1 MDTGK
6 RKRPTASNRSD
17 KGRVGWP
24 RLTKPVDQLLLG
36 LDSVDAGQDDPL
48 GDLSAAVRIGSTL
61 FLGSDEGVCIERLQ
75 RRERGWA
82 GCGRVQLADCLPV
95 DAAQEADVEGLAED
109 DGWLWVLGSH
119 AKTRPKLKKREDERL
134 KLKSFA
140 DLKDTRA
147 RCLLARL
154 PLAPDPQAS
163 HLLQPVARDGERS
176 AQMLK
181 QTRHGNALARALA
194 RDPLIG
200 PFTAI
205 PAKEG
210 GVDLE
215 GIAVAFPRVALGMR
229 GPVIQAYAVLIE
241 FNMEERGPGEL
252 AIDGPIYKRM
262 IDLEGLGIRDLKR
275 VGNDLLIL
283 AGPTTALDGP
293 CAVYRWRN
301 WMAEPPTHRHTVCLH
316 RPERIIELGFG
327 RGDDHPEA
335 LAIMDGDAGRQLLVI
350 CDSPGAGRV
359 DAENRTVSCDLFRL
373 D

>member
-1 MDTGK
+1 M
-6 RKRPTASNRSD
+6 SL
-17 KGRVGWP
+17 
-24 RLTKPVDQLLLG
+24 RLDHVDGTKD
-36 LDSVDAGQDDPL
+36 DSIA
-48 GDLSAAVRIGSTL
+48 DLSGAVRIGSTL
-61 FLGSDEGVCIERLQ
+61 FIGSDEGVAIERLTPDG
-75 RRERGWA
+75 EGWA
-82 GCGRVQLADCLPV
+82 CFGRSQLADCLGIE
-95 DAAQEADVEGLAED
+95 ASEEADIEGLAED

-134 KLKSFA
+134 DLETYA

-154 PLAPDPQAS
+154 PLAPDAEAEQ
-163 HLLQPVARDGERS
+163 LLEPVSLAGERR

-181 QTRHGNALARALA
+181 RTKHGNALARALA

-200 PFTAI
+200 PFTRI

-215 GIAVAFPRVALGMR
+215 GIAVAYPRVALGMR
-229 GPVIQAYAVLIE
+229 GPVIQTYAVLLE
-241 FNMEERGPGEL
+241 FEL
-252 AIDGPIYKRM
+252 REKGATELKIDGPIYKRM

-275 VGNDLLIL
+275 LGNDLLIL

-293 CAVYRWRN
+293 CAVYRWRD
-301 WMAEPPTHRHTVCLH
+301 WVGEPPAHKHMVCLH

-335 LAIMDGDAGRQLLVI
+335 LAIIESDGAQQLLVI
-350 CDSPGAGRV
+350 CDSPASWRL
-359 DAENRTVSCDLFRL
+359 DMNKRTVSCDLFEL
-373 D
+373 NE